1 MIRNEKEKASRFMT
15 EIEKHISESAFLV
28 NESRARNVALSQDRF
43 ASLWVSDSTREL
55 WEDFT
60 RTVYPYDDIE
70 LGVRNR
76 YFLERLNDQINSGQI
91 STFVN
96 IGAGFTSYPFL
107 INNPCRCVEVDFD
120 HILRYKQKKISSWQ
134 NAGKMPERPII
145 YISADLSDSAD
156 VQSLESKLGSILSG
170 ASSFILLEGITY
182 YLKTDDLQ
190 SLLGLFS
197 DLQPPGS
204 VLAFDFWKPD
214 FTDHPVTA
222 RFKKFFADRFG
233 HAEIDY
239 NLFDEDFVRSRPGY
253 EVLEI
258 TNVQEQERAL
268 SGTNILADYDQI
280 LPEYYALLRKQ

>member
-1 MIRNEKEKASRFMT
+1 MIRREQEKGSHSMT

-76 YFLERLNDQINSGQI
+76 YFLERLNNHVNSGYI
-91 STFVN
+91 TTFVN

-107 INNPCRCVEVDFD
+107 INNPCRCIEVDFD
-120 HILRYKQKKISSWQ
+120 HVLRYKQKKIAIWQ

-145 YISADLSDSAD
+145 YISADLSNSAD
-156 VQSLESKLGSILSG
+156 VRSLETQLQSLLSD
-170 ASSFILLEGITY
+170 ARSFILLEGITY
-182 YLKTDDLQ
+182 YLKMDDLR
-190 SLLGLFS
+190 SLF
-197 DLQPPGS
+197 DLISCVQPPGS

-214 FTDHPVTA
+214 VADHPITV

-233 HAEIDY
+233 HREIDY
-239 NLFDEDFVRSRPGY
+239 NLFDEDFVRSHTGY
-253 EVLEI
+253 EVIEI
-258 TNVQEQERAL
+258 TNVQDQERAL